1 MCSEG
6 LTMTLL
12 LLLKK
17 VKGVEVTSQE
27 LGSGGWGLG
36 LAVRFLFE
44 QAKCLHTVR

>member
-17 VKGVEVTSQE
+17 VKGVDVTSQE
-27 LGSGGWGLG
+27 LVSGGWGLAA
-36 LAVRFLFE
+36 LLFFFN
-44 QAKCLHTVR
+44 